1 MDSKHI
7 RILGHQNEEC
17 TTLKESH
24 FKRPSTISQAL
35 KLKPKYSSV
44 EGISV
49 IILLDSNMKII
60 TPFLS
65 RILLNGN

>member
-1 MDSKHI
+1 MWIPSILESWDIRMKNVLLVN
-7 RILGHQNEEC
+7 RILKDHLQF
-17 TTLKESH
+17 LKH
-24 FKRPSTISQAL
+24 
-35 KLKPKYSSV
+35 LKPKYSSV